1 MMKRLLVLSAF
12 VPALVPGC
20 VIDAPDVS
28 THEGTII
35 GGTRSIG
42 VEATVMLAGF
52 PPDRSVLH
60 ACTAV
65 VVSPTILLT
74 SAHCVDAPNH
84 PNYLYGVFT
93 GDDASPYA
101 NLAQLE
107 PELESVTSVHPH
119 PQYDPNLPFYAD
131 IAVVRMAA
139 PLPIT
144 PAQMQRTA
152 IDNSIIGKNAR
163 IVGYGQTVYGTY
175 NQTRHE
181 AMTTVAMIENDTIVV
196 GDSTKRSCLGDSG
209 GPAFVDG
216 KVVGIDSYG
225 PVGCGA
231 AAHYRR
237 VDSFLPFIEQYVPA
251 PIEPDPTD
259 PDPDVDPMGDEDGGG
274 CSTTRSNG
282 LAWVL
287 VLGALLISRRRTRR

>member
-1 MMKRLLVLSAF
+1 
-12 VPALVPGC
+12 
-20 VIDAPDVS
+20 
-28 THEGTII
+28 
-35 GGTRSIG
+35 
-42 VEATVMLAGF
+42 
-52 PPDRSVLH
+52 
-60 ACTAV
+60 
-65 VVSPTILLT
+65 
-74 SAHCVDAPNH
+74 
-84 PNYLYGVFT
+84 
-93 GDDASPYA
+93 
-101 NLAQLE
+101 
-107 PELESVTSVHPH
+107 
-119 PQYDPNLPFYAD
+119 
-131 IAVVRMAA
+131 
-139 PLPIT
+139 
-144 PAQMQRTA
+144 MQRTA

-287 VLGALLISRRRTRR
+287 ALGALLISRRRTRR